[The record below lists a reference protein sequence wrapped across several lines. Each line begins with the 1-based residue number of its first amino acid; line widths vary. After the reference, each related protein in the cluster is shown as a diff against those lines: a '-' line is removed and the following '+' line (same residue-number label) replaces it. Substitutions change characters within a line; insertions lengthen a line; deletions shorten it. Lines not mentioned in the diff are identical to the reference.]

1 MSRNEPSE
9 TGHGASSAPT
19 RASAGGRVSK
29 VTADEIVISRSGK
42 KDVYELTKFHRSNQN
57 TCLHSRPIV
66 KSGQKIEKGDVIAD
80 SSATDH
86 GELALGRNIL
96 TAFMPWEGYNYE
108 DAIIISERL
117 VKKDVFTSVHI
128 ERFEVDIRATKLGM
142 EEITREIPN
151 VSEEALAN
159 LDDRGI
165 IRPGA
170 DVKAGDILVGKVT
183 PKGETEL
190 PAEEKL
196 LRAIFGDKARDMRD
210 TSLKVPS
217 GEKGKVIA
225 VRAFSRHQGDELPPG
240 VHELIRIY
248 IAQYR
253 KVSIGDKL
261 AGRHGN
267 KGIVAKIL
275 PEEDMPYLPN
285 GTPIDVILN
294 PLGVPSRMNIGQ
306 IYELF
311 LGHAGMIQNKY
322 YEAPIFDEAI
332 SDDASVNK
340 IMEELTKAGTKPD
353 FNWVNST
360 GKVLLRDG
368 RTGKHFERPVAV
380 GCMYLMKL
388 IHLVDDKM
396 HARSTGPYSLIT
408 QQPLGGKAQFGG
420 QRFGE
425 MEVWALE
432 AYGAANTLQELLT
445 VKSDD
450 VSGRARVYEEI
461 IKGKLMG
468 KPGIPESF
476 RVLTKELRSL
486 ALDMK
491 TLNKEGKEVNIDE
504 EIFERPSVFG
514 RSSQGKRERSG
525 YAT

>member
-1 MSRNEPSE
+1 VN
-9 TGHGASSAPT
+9 
-19 RASAGGRVSK
+19 GRVSR
-29 VTADEIVISRSGK
+29 VTADEIVITGGK
-42 KDVYELTKFHRSNQN
+42 KPEVHKLIKFQRSNQN
-57 TCLHSRPIV
+57 TCMHQRPIV
-66 KSGQKIEKGDVIAD
+66 KSGQKVEKGEVIAD
-80 SSATDH
+80 ASGTEQ

-96 TAFMPWEGYNYE
+96 AAFMPWEGYNYE
-108 DAIIISERL
+108 DAIIISEKL
-117 VKKDVFTSVHI
+117 VKRDIFTSVHI
-128 ERFEVDIRATKLGM
+128 ERLEVDVRATKLGM

-151 VSEEALAN
+151 VSEEALAD
-159 LDDRGI
+159 LDERGI
-165 IRPGA
+165 IIPGA
-170 DVKAGDILVGKVT
+170 EVKPGDILVGKVT

-217 GEKGKVIA
+217 GEEGKVIA
-225 VRAFSRHQGDELPPG
+225 VRTFSRQAGDELPPG
-240 VHELIRIY
+240 VHEVIRVY
-248 IAQYR
+248 IAQLR

-267 KGIVAKIL
+267 KGIVARIL
-275 PEEDMPYLPN
+275 PEEDMPFLPD
-285 GTPIDVILN
+285 GTPLDVILN

-306 IYELF
+306 VFELF
-311 LGHAGMIQNKY
+311 LGHAGMVLGKFY
-322 YEAPIFDEAI
+322 DAPTFDE
-332 SDDASVNK
+332 SLYENASVIRVN
-340 IMEELTKAGTKPD
+340 EELQKAGQKEGYSWINT
-353 FNWVNST
+353 S
-360 GKVLLRDG
+360 GKVALRDG
-368 RTGKHFERPVAV
+368 RTGKAFDRPVAV
-380 GCMYLMKL
+380 GCMYIMKL

-450 VSGRARVYEEI
+450 VAGRAKVYEEI

-468 KPGIPESF
+468 KPGTPESF
-476 RVLTKELRSL
+476 KVLIKELRSL
-486 ALDMK
+486 GLDFK
-491 TLNKEGKEVNIDE
+491 TINKEGKEVNISEDLQ
-504 EIFERPSVFG
+504 ERPSIFSRG
-514 RSSQGKRERSG
+514 PREKKERSE

>member
-1 MSRNEPSE
+1 M
-9 TGHGASSAPT
+9 
-19 RASAGGRVSK
+19 
-29 VTADEIVISRSGK
+29 
-42 KDVYELTKFHRSNQN
+42 
-57 TCLHSRPIV
+57 
-66 KSGQKIEKGDVIAD
+66 GD
-80 SSATDH
+80 
-86 GELALGRNIL
+86 LALGRNIL

-117 VKKDVFTSVHI
+117 VKYDMFTSVHI
-128 ERFEVDIRATKLGM
+128 ERFEVDVRATKLGV
-142 EEITREIPN
+142 EEITMEIPN

-159 LDDRGI
+159 LDERGI

-170 DVKAGDILVGKVT
+170 EVKAGDILVGKVT

-217 GEKGKVIA
+217 GEGGKVIA
-225 VRAFSRHQGDELPPG
+225 VRTFSRQQGDELPPG
-240 VHELIRIY
+240 VHEVIRVY
-248 IAQYR
+248 VAQYR

-267 KGIVAKIL
+267 KGIVARIL
-275 PEEDMPYLPN
+275 PEEDMPYLPD

-306 IYELF
+306 IFELF
-311 LGHAGMIQNKY
+311 LGHAGMIMNKY
-322 YEAPIFDEAI
+322 YEVPGFDEAI
-332 SDDASVNK
+332 CENASEK
-340 IMEELTKAGTKPD
+340 IVSEELTKAGRMPGYE
-353 FNWVNST
+353 WVNST

-380 GCMYLMKL
+380 GCMYIMKL

-468 KPGIPESF
+468 KPGVPESF
-476 RVLTKELRSL
+476 KVLIKELRSL
-486 ALDMK
+486 GLDFK
-491 TLNKEGKEVNIDE
+491 TLNKEGKEVNIE
-504 EIFERPSVFG
+504 EEVFEKQNAFG
-514 RSSQGKRERSG
+514 RSQHSRREKSG